1 MSHLQR
7 NSHTMSNFASPTTL
21 QRALRV
27 TSAAIVAMGLWAGS
41 VLAKDPF
48 RTVDPRPINANTQA
62 AFEAFF
68 LKGDYKSATTYLQQL
83 DPNEPLSLSMKA
95 SLTYTNMLGERDKDK
110 KAAML
115 EEFRGYADQSRAAAN
130 KLLNTDPL
138 RGNLYLAV
146 SHFFDGV
153 YAFTKEGTVKGT
165 AKVLG
170 ELQNIIKYLN
180 EAEAQSP
187 NDPELNLLRGYI
199 DVYTGIYLP
208 FSNPSK
214 GLERLQKFAGPR
226 YLADRGLAMGYLE
239 MKEYDKAMTAV
250 DAAIAA
256 APDNPELWYL
266 KSRILAKQGKDQE
279 SIPYLEKAIA
289 KRDQLPISLVREME
303 RALRKTR
310 ERLAQTPR

>member
-1 MSHLQR
+1 M
-7 NSHTMSNFASPTTL
+7 NAVKIMSNSITAQTIRKVARLTG
-21 QRALRV
+21 
-27 TSAAIVAMGLWAGS
+27 AAIVAVGLWSGS

-48 RTVDPRPINANTQA
+48 RTTNPRPINENTQA

-68 LKGDYKSATTYLQQL
+68 KKGDYKSAANYLKQL
-83 DPNEPLSLSMKA
+83 DPNDPLSLAMKA
-95 SLTYTNMLGERDKDK
+95 SLTYSDMLGERDQGK

-115 EEFRGYADQSRAAAN
+115 EEFQSFASQTRGAAER
-130 KLLNTDPL
+130 LLGNDPL

-170 ELQNIIKYLN
+170 ELQQILKYLN
-180 EAEAQSP
+180 EAEAKSP
-187 NDPELNLLRGYI
+187 DDPELNLLRGYI
-199 DVYTGIYLP
+199 DVYSGIYLP
-208 FSNPSK
+208 FSNPDK
-214 GLERLQKFAGPR
+214 GIERLQRFANPR

-239 MKEYDKAMTAV
+239 MKEYDKAMASV
-250 DAAIAA
+250 DSAIAA

-266 KSRILAKQGKDQE
+266 KSRILAKQGKDQD

-289 KRDQLPISLVREME
+289 KKDQLPVGLVREME

-310 ERLAQTPR
+310 ERLGQAGR